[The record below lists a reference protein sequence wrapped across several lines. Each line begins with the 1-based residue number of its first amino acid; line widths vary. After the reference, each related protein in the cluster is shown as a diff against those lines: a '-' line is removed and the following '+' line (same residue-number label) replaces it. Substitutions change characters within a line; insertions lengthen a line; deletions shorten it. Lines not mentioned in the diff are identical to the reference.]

1 MSSGCSFIS
10 LVAFIHKNLVMI
22 GILRSLSLF
31 RRTQVKSFFAFLQP
45 TSDLLGLIQ
54 VLAIVFGEEPPV
66 FSRSA
71 SRPQPPP
78 YPAAGATP
86 YPTPGKRYFV

>member
-1 MSSGCSFIS
+1 MYVQIC
-10 LVAFIHKNLVMI
+10 MYM
-22 GILRSLSLF
+22 
-31 RRTQVKSFFAFLQP
+31 LQP

-54 VLAIVFGEEPPV
+54 VLAIIFGEEPPV

-71 SRPQPPP
+71 LRPHPPP

-86 YPTPGKRYFV
+86 YPTAGMVLHLPAYCTHFVYELHVPFAGG